1 MSTAEQME
9 LIAKLMQQKKALE
22 AKLEIISKEL
32 RYLVNKR

>member
-9 LIAKLMQQKKALE
+9 LIAKLMKEKSVLE
-22 AKLEIISKEL
+22 AKLEKITKEL

>member
-9 LIAKLMQQKKALE
+9 LIAKLMKEKTVLE
-22 AKLEIISKEL
+22 AKLEIIAKEL

>member
-9 LIAKLMQQKKALE
+9 LIAKLMKEKTVLE
-22 AKLEIISKEL
+22 AKLEVIAKEL

>member
-9 LIAKLMQQKKALE
+9 LIAKLMQEKKVLE
-22 AKLEIISKEL
+22 TKLEIISKEL

>member
-9 LIAKLMQQKKALE
+9 LIAKLMQQKKVLE